1 MKVVNNI
8 RMIMAQ
14 KNIDNITELMKITG
28 VSRNSINKLW
38 HNEKVSSLRL
48 DTLLMICETLDLK
61 LSDLVEFVPGDIE
74 PK

>member
-38 HNEKVSSLRL
+38 HNENVSSLRL

-61 LSDLVEFVPGDIE
+61 LSDL
-74 PK
+74 

>member
-38 HNEKVSSLRL
+38 HNENVSSLRL

-61 LSDLVEFVPGDIE
+61 LSDLVKFVPGDIE